1 VKRLGDA
8 VRLAVGTL
16 TTVPV
21 PAPRVIDR
29 RVAGAAMALGPIAA
43 VPLAVVAGLIV
54 AGGNALGLPA
64 LAVAAL
70 ALGAVALGS
79 RGLHLDGLADTA
91 DGLGASY
98 DRAKALDVMRRGDS
112 GPTGVATLVFT
123 LLVQVGALT
132 GAIAAGHGVVAVV
145 IAVLVGRCT
154 LSMSCARGVP
164 SARPEGLGATVA
176 GSVPVLVA
184 VATGLLA
191 AALAGLVLSGLA
203 PNVGQALT
211 ASGLAPGPG
220 PAWWRGPLAVA
231 AGYAAA
237 AVLLTRCVRRL
248 GGITGD
254 VLGAGV
260 EVAVAAA
267 LLALA
272 A

>member
-1 VKRLGDA
+1 VSRWADSA
-8 VRLAVGTL
+8 RMAVGTL

-29 RVAGAAMALGPIAA
+29 RVAGGAMMLA
-43 VPLAVVAGLIV
+43 PLAALPLAAAAGLVVA
-54 AGGNALGLPA
+54 AGDALGLPR
-64 LAVAAL
+64 LAGAAL

-112 GPTGVATLVFT
+112 GPTGVATLVFV
-123 LLVQVGALT
+123 LLVQVGALGQAEHPIT
-132 GAIAAGHGVVAVV
+132 AVVA
-145 IAVLVGRCT
+145 AVLVGRCT

-176 GSVPVLVA
+176 GSVPKTA
-184 VATGLLA
+184 AIAIAAAAAGLA
-191 AALAGLVLSGLA
+191 AVI
-203 PNVGQALT
+203 
-211 ASGLAPGPG
+211 PGTD
-220 PAWWRGPLAVA
+220 WWRGPLAVA
-231 AGYAAA
+231 IAYATAG
-237 AVLLTRCVRRL
+237 VLLIRCTRRL
-248 GGITGD
+248 GGVTGD

-272 A
+272 